1 MFTSLRKIFIALSI
15 ALISGCASNAPTY
28 TPSVVNVDA
37 ASKLRGNVSVS
48 KFTFKKGEESSL
60 NSVGARAV
68 SFKSPVNGSYAD
80 YLAQAV
86 NDELKSAGKLDPN
99 STNALTGTIE
109 RNSLSAAGINTND
122 AEVAV
127 RFKLQDGA
135 KTNYE
140 KLLTAKHEWESSF
153 LGGIAIPRAIQ
164 NYVVTIQKLLNN
176 LYSDP
181 DFVAATRNN
190 SVKN

>member
-1 MFTSLRKIFIALSI
+1 MSPRKILITLAIAL
-15 ALISGCASNAPTY
+15 LSGCASNAPTY
-28 TPSVVNVDA
+28 SPSVANVDA
-37 ASKLRGNVSVS
+37 ASKLRGSVSVN

-60 NSVGARAV
+60 NSVGARAA

-86 NDELKSAGKLDPN
+86 SDELKSAGKLDPN
-99 STNALTGTIE
+99 STNALTGMIE
-109 RNSLSAAGINTND
+109 KNSLSAAGINTND

-135 KTNYE
+135 TTNYE
-140 KLLTAKHEWESSF
+140 KLITAKHEWESSF

-164 NYVVTIQKLLNN
+164 NYVVTLQKLLNN

-181 DFVAATRNN
+181 DFVTATGKGKDRN
-190 SVKN
+190 